1 MQKRIRGAALLVII
15 GLTIAAITLLWES
28 PMAFLVYLVL
38 GGCFLLAG
46 TALFILALMRAP

>member
-1 MQKRIRGAALLVII
+1 MQKRIRAAALLVII

-38 GGCFLLAG
+38 GGFFLLAG
-46 TALFILALMRAP
+46 TALFIMALMKAP